1 MRVAAV
7 AAAAAAVLA
16 TATPAA
22 TGASYDGAPER
33 GTPGRELRWGT
44 PQQAGLVPGP
54 VRALAGDVES
64 FLAPQANGHPMYA
77 GAVVLAAHDGV
88 VVAHEA
94 VGHALRYAD
103 GEGLELPAG
112 QQVAMRRD
120 SIFDLASVSK
130 LFTSI
135 AVLQQVER
143 GRLDL
148 DASVASYIPA
158 FAAHGKGDVTVRALL
173 THTSG
178 LPAWLPLYSRWSTP
192 EERIA
197 AVYDVAPLA
206 PPGAR
211 YVYSDLN
218 MITLG
223 KLVELASGRPLDVV
237 VREGITDPL
246 GMVDTGYNPPADRI
260 DRIVATEDQPWTGR
274 GVIRGSVH
282 DENAWS
288 LGGVAGHAGVFSTA
302 RDLAVLAQTILNRG
316 SYDGRRILSRS
327 SVGALLTDENS
338 AFPGHAHGLGF
349 EIDQRWYMDALS
361 GPGTVGHT
369 GYTGTSLVIDTRSR
383 SFVVLLTNRVHPSR
397 DWGSNNVARRAV
409 ARDLALA
416 LPVRPRHG
424 RDAWFSGVGDSRTA
438 TLTVPVS
445 ATAEDGPIRL
455 QSDLW
460 FDTEPVADT
469 VTLEVSRDAGQS
481 WATLRTWS
489 GNGDRRWHDVTVSLG
504 RPASTAATSGG
515 EDMLVRW
522 RYTSDALYQ
531 GRGVYVDGVR
541 VEGDRGPL
549 FDDDRARDADRVRA
563 DGWVRSRT

>member
-1 MRVAAV
+1 VIVSV
-7 AAAAAAVLA
+7 AAAALVA
-16 TATPAA
+16 TAAPALGA
-22 TGASYDGAPER
+22 THPGDPGR
-33 GTPGRELRWGT
+33 GTPARELRWGT

-54 VRALAGDVES
+54 VRQMADDVAG
-64 FLAPQANGHPMYA
+64 FLAPQANGRPMYA

-88 VVAHEA
+88 VVTHEA
-94 VGHALRYAD
+94 VGHAVRYAD
-103 GEGLELPAG
+103 GAGTELPPA
-112 QQVAMRRD
+112 QQVPMRRD

-158 FAAHGKGDVTVRALL
+158 FAAHGKGAVTVRQLL

-197 AVYDVAPLA
+197 AVYDVSPLA
-206 PPGAR
+206 PPGTR

-223 KLVELASGRPLDVV
+223 ELVELASGTPLDVA
-237 VREGITDPL
+237 VREGITEPL
-246 GMVDTGYNPPADRI
+246 GMGDTGYNPAPTEQARV
-260 DRIVATEDQPWTGR
+260 VATEDQPWTGR

-316 SYDGRRILSRS
+316 RYDGQRILSAD
-327 SVGALLTDENS
+327 SVAALLTDENT
-338 AFPGHAHGLGF
+338 AFPGDSHGLGF

-369 GYTGTSLVIDTRSR
+369 GYTGTSLVLDTRSR
-383 SFVVLLTNRVHPSR
+383 SFVILLANRVHPSR

-438 TLTVPVS
+438 TLTVPVDVS
-445 ATAEDGPIRL
+445 RRDGRVRL
-455 QSDLW
+455 ESDLW
-460 FDTEPVADT
+460 FDTEPAADV
-469 VTLEVSRDAGQS
+469 VTLEASRDAGRTWS
-481 WATLRTWS
+481 ALRTWS
-489 GNGDRRWHDVTVSLG
+489 GNGDRRWHDVAVPL
-504 RPASTAATSGG
+504 AADGPG
-515 EDMLVRW
+515 QLLLRW

-531 GRGVYVDGVR
+531 GRGVYVDGLR
-541 VEGDRGPL
+541 VVGQRGPL
-549 FDDDRARDADRVRA
+549 FDDDRARDARRIRA

>member
-1 MRVAAV
+1 MRRLAVVVTALAVV
-7 AAAAAAVLA
+7 AAAVP
-16 TATPAA
+16 PASS
-22 TGASYDGAPER
+22 ASSTT
-33 GTPGRELRWGT
+33 GTPERELRWGT
-44 PQQAGLVPGP
+44 PEQAGLVPGP
-54 VRALAGDVES
+54 VQQIETDVRS
-64 FLAPQANGHPMYA
+64 FLAPQANGKPMYA
-77 GAVVLAAHDGV
+77 GAVVLAAHDGTV
-88 VVAHEA
+88 VTHEA
-94 VGHALRYAD
+94 VGHAVRYAN
-103 GEGLELPAG
+103 GSGTELPAD
-112 QQVAMRRD
+112 QQVPMRRD

-148 DASVASYIPA
+148 DATVASYLPA
-158 FAAHGKGDVTVRALL
+158 FAARGKGAVTVRDLL

-178 LPAWLPLYSRWSTP
+178 LPAWLPLYSRWPTP

-197 AVYDVAPLA
+197 AVYDVAPLG
-206 PPGAR
+206 PPGSR

-223 KLVELASGRPLDVV
+223 KLVELASGQPLDHA
-237 VREGITDPL
+237 VREDITAPL
-246 GMVDTGYNPPADRI
+246 HMTDTGYNPAPDKLDRV
-260 DRIVATEDQPWTGR
+260 VATEDQPWTGR

-302 RDLAVLAQTILNRG
+302 RDLAVLAQAILNQG
-316 SYDGRRILSRS
+316 TYGGRRILSED
-327 SVGALLTDENS
+327 SVSALLTDENG

-383 SFVVLLTNRVHPSR
+383 SFAVLLTNRVHPSR
-397 DWGSNNVARRAV
+397 DWGSNNPSRRAV

-416 LPVRPRHG
+416 LPVRPQRG

-438 TLTVPVS
+438 TLTVPLSV
-445 ATAEDGPIRL
+445 AAEDGSVRL
-455 QSDLW
+455 ENALW
-460 FDTEPVADT
+460 FDTEAVSDT
-469 VTLEVSRDAGQS
+469 VTLEVSRDAGAS
-481 WATLRTWS
+481 WSTLHTWS
-489 GNGDRRWHDVTVSLG
+489 GAGGWRWHDVSVPLG
-504 RPASTAATSGG
+504 THAGAADPAGAGG
-515 EDMLVRW
+515 ELLVRW

-531 GRGVYVDGVR
+531 GRGVYVDDIR
-541 VEGDRGPL
+541 VTGLRGPV
-549 FDDDRARDADRVRA
+549 FDDDRAGDGELVRL
-563 DGWVRSRT
+563 DGWLRSRT